1 MNRRTMLALCS
12 LVCALAVPVS
22 AQETRATSVET
33 RVEPTIYN
41 ITDADTV
48 VGATA
53 SSTTDLIHVRRSG
66 PRVSIIQLRQHFV
79 SEMLKSVEG
88 L

>member
-1 MNRRTMLALCS
+1 MNRLTMLALCG
-12 LVCALAVPVS
+12 LVCAVAVPVS
-22 AQETRATSVET
+22 AQTPHAAS
-33 RVEPTIYN
+33 VEPTIYN

-48 VGATA
+48 VGGTA